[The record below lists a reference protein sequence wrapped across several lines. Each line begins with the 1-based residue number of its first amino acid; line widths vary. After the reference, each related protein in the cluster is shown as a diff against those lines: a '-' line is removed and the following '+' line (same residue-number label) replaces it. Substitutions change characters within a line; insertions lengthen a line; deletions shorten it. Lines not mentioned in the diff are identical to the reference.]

1 MPQLTATR
9 LQGCSGAF
17 RQRVSRN
24 AFAKSCLPCTSARM
38 PRLGLF
44 KTNRSSWQEL
54 CHFCIQYQG
63 YGTFRGQQHCCG
75 TRRVQLVQLVSMFG
89 LCVWMM
95 WEAGGHTVDCFMMSW
110 TLNMMAHQ
118 RQSTI
123 MLEDGVGGGS
133 FMRFCY
139 SNQRFLS
146 MTLQLFLSCNFG
158 ASACAGAENI
168 LTEALCHSRWTNT
181 WQQPASLSAERGET

>member
-89 LCVWMM
+89 LLCL
-95 WEAGGHTVDCFMMSW
+95 D
-110 TLNMMAHQ
+110 
-118 RQSTI
+118 
-123 MLEDGVGGGS
+123 DVGSRGPYC
-133 FMRFCY
+133 R
-139 SNQRFLS
+139 
-146 MTLQLFLSCNFG
+146 LFHDVMDFEHDG
-158 ASACAGAENI
+158 ASKTINNYAR
-168 LTEALCHSRWTNT
+168 RWC
-181 WQQPASLSAERGET
+181 WGR

>member
-1 MPQLTATR
+1 MPQLTATC

-44 KTNRSSWQEL
+44 KTKRSSWQEL

-75 TRRVQLVQLVSMFG
+75 TRRVQLVQLVSMFSI
-89 LCVWMM
+89 CVWMM
-95 WEAGGHTVDCFMMSW
+95 WEAADHTVDCDVMDFDE
-110 TLNMMAHQ
+110 AHQ
-118 RQSTI
+118 TQSTI
-123 MLEDGVGGGS
+123 MLEDGFGGGS

-139 SNQRFLS
+139 SNQMFLS
-146 MTLQLFLSCNFG
+146 MTLQLFLLSNFG

-168 LTEALCHSRWTNT
+168 RTEALCHSR
-181 WQQPASLSAERGET
+181 